1 MKKMTKSQSKVGK
14 VMREFKS
21 GKLHSGK
28 SGKIVKN
35 PKQAIA
41 IALSEAGKSKGYAE
55 GGSVK
60 SGSFKK
66 SSSRS
71 PYGTQVDHS
80 QFLNSDGY
88 AQAVDIEMTNPQ
100 ETQMDQVGGQERMLP
115 EKKRK
120 AKWF

>member
-1 MKKMTKSQSKVGK
+1 MKKLMTPSQKKVGK
-14 VMREFKS
+14 VMREFKK
-21 GKLHSGK
+21 GQLHSGK

-41 IALSEAGKSKGYAE
+41 IALSEAGKSKGYAK
-55 GGSVK
+55 GGMVSSNK
-60 SGSFKK
+60 N

-71 PYGTQVDHS
+71 EFGNLVDHS

-88 AQAVDIEMTNPQ
+88 AQSVDIEMTNPQ
-100 ETQMDQVGGQERMLP
+100 ETQLEQVGGQRRMLP

-120 AKWF
+120 AKWY